1 MILKI
6 YALYDKDAE
15 TLNER
20 TFNAP
25 NEKVAKRILKETLK
39 NDRTL
44 ANNAEHYELHDCGQY
59 DTESGISGDGKS
71 KHVCGLEELLGMAE
85 PASQAPSA
93 E

>member
-1 MILKI
+1 MILQI

-39 NDRTL
+39 NDITL
-44 ANNAEHYELHDCGQY
+44 AHNAEHYELHECGQY
-59 DTESGISGDGKS
+59 DTESGITANGKS
-71 KHVCGLEELLGMAE
+71 VVVCGLETLLSMAE
-85 PASQAPSA
+85 LAPQAPSA

>member
-1 MILKI
+1 MILRI

-39 NDRTL
+39 NDHTL
-44 ANNAEHYELHDCGQY
+44 ANNASHYELHDCGQY
-59 DTESGISGDGKS
+59 DTESGITANGKS
-71 KHVCGLEELLGMAE
+71 VVICSLESLLSMAE
-85 PASQAPSA
+85 PATPAPSA